1 MGAYT
6 SDITD
11 ANFDSQVLKADIPVL
26 VDFWAEWCAP
36 CKAIA
41 PTLEAV
47 ARDYQGRLKV
57 LKLNVDQNVLT
68 SSKYNIKGIP
78 TLLLF
83 KGGMVKEQVV
93 GTTTK
98 ESIAR
103 VIDKHL

>member
-1 MGAYT
+1 MGTYT
-6 SDITD
+6 TDVSD
-11 ANFDSQVLKADIPVL
+11 AGFDSQVLKAETPVL

-36 CKAIA
+36 CKALA

-47 ARDYQGRLKV
+47 AKDYQGRLKV

-83 KGGMVKEQVV
+83 KGGMVKEQVI

-98 ESIAR
+98 ESIAKI
-103 VIDKHL
+103 IDRHL

>member
-1 MGAYT
+1 MVSYT
-6 SDITD
+6 TEIND
-11 ANFDSQVLKADIPVL
+11 ASFDSQVLKADTPVL

-36 CKAIA
+36 CKAMV

-47 ARDYQGRLKV
+47 AKDYQGRLKV
-57 LKLNVDQNVLT
+57 LKLNVDQNFST

-93 GTTTK
+93 GTSTK

-103 VIDKHL
+103 IIDKHL